1 MASQLGGVPVVVL
14 REGATRTRGRDALNS
29 NIMAS
34 KVIEESIKSS
44 LGPKGMDKMLVSTFG
59 DVVVTNDG
67 ATILKEIDVQH
78 PAAKFIVELAK
89 VQDQETG
96 DGTTT
101 VVIIAGEL
109 LRAAEELLGLDI
121 HPTVITDGY
130 RKAAEKALKILDEIS
145 KPVAYEDDEM
155 MKKVSMTALAS
166 KMVAENREYLTE
178 LALKAVKSVVEEKD
192 GKLVV
197 DIDDIKTEKKMGE
210 GVEDTKLI
218 NGVVLD
224 KEWVHPRMSKKV
236 VDAKIALID
245 AALEVKKTEITAKI
259 NITDPE
265 QIKAFMDEEESMIKA
280 MVDKVVESGAN
291 VLVCQ
296 KGIDDVAQH
305 FLAKSG
311 VSAVRRVKK
320 SDMDKLSKATGG
332 KIVNSVEELTVED
345 FGKAGVVEERK
356 VGEEKMIFV
365 EECANPKSVSI
376 LIRGG
381 TDLVVDE
388 VQRGLHD
395 ALCVIRN
402 VIQEGKVVSG
412 GGAPEMELSRRIR
425 RYADTLIGREQLAVR
440 AFAEAL
446 EIVPRTLAENAGLD
460 PTDITVDLRAAHDE
474 GKVDWGVDVIGG
486 KTSDMS
492 VLNVWEPVI
501 VKKHAIKSAN
511 EAAVMILRIDDVIA
525 TKEIGTG
532 GGGVP
537 GGEEEE
543 GPMAGMGMDMD

>member
-224 KEWVHPRMSKKV
+224 KEWVHPRMSKKL

-280 MVDKVVESGAN
+280 MVDKVVETGAN

-525 TKEIGTG
+525 TKEIGKG

>member
-1 MASQLGGVPVVVL
+1 MTQLGGVPVLVL

-44 LGPKGMDKMLVSTFG
+44 LGPMGMDKMLVSTFG

-210 GVEDTKLI
+210 GVEDTKLVS
-218 NGVVLD
+218 GVVLD

-259 NITDPE
+259 NITDPD

-280 MVDKVVESGAN
+280 MVDKVVETGAN

-311 VSAVRRVKK
+311 VAAVRRVKR

-332 KIVNSVEELTVED
+332 KIVNSVEELTAED

-365 EECANPKSVSI
+365 EECANPKSVSL

-460 PTDITVDLRAAHDE
+460 PTDITVELRAAHDE
-474 GKVDWGVDVIGG
+474 GKSDWGVDVMNG
-486 KTSDMS
+486 KASDMTA
-492 VLNVWEPVI
+492 LNVWEPVI

-525 TKEIGTG
+525 TKEIERG

-543 GPMAGMGMDMD
+543 GPMDMGMD

>member
-1 MASQLGGVPVVVL
+1 MVQSGGVPVL
-14 REGATRTRGRDALNS
+14 IMREGSTRTRGRDALNS
-29 NIMAS
+29 NVMAA
-34 KVIEESIKSS
+34 KVIEEAIKSS

-59 DVVVTNDG
+59 DVVITNDG
-67 ATILKEIDVQH
+67 ATILREIDIQH

-109 LRAAEELLGLDI
+109 LRSAEELLSLDI
-121 HPTVITDGY
+121 HPTIITDGY
-130 RKAAEKALKILDEIS
+130 RKAAEKALQILDEIS
-145 KPVAYEDDEM
+145 KSVAYEDEEM

-166 KMVAENREYLTE
+166 KMVAENREYLTD
-178 LALKAVKSVVEEKD
+178 LTLKAVKSVVEEKE

-197 DIDDIKTEKKMGE
+197 DIDDIKIEKKTGE

-224 KEWVHPRMSKKV
+224 KEFVHPGMPKKLTDV
-236 VDAKIALID
+236 NIALID
-245 AALEVKKTEITAKI
+245 APLEVKKTEITAKI
-259 NITDPE
+259 NITDPN
-265 QIKAFMDEEESMIKA
+265 QIKAFMDEEESMIKE
-280 MVDKVVESGAN
+280 MVDKIVGLGVN
-291 VLVCQ
+291 FVVCQ
-296 KGIDDVAQH
+296 KGIDDLGQH
-305 FLAKSG
+305 FLAKAG
-311 VSAVRRVKK
+311 VCAVRRIKR
-320 SDMDKLSKATGG
+320 SDMDKIAKATGG

-356 VGEEKMIFV
+356 VGEEKMIFI
-365 EECANPKSVSI
+365 EDCANPKSVSL

-381 TDLVVDE
+381 AELVVDE
-388 VQRGLHD
+388 VQRGVHD
-395 ALCVIRN
+395 SLCVIRN

-425 RYADTLIGREQLAVR
+425 RYADTLSGREQLAVR

-446 EIVPRTLAENAGLD
+446 EIVPRTLAENAGFD
-460 PTDITVDLRAAHDE
+460 PTDIIVDLRAAHDE
-474 GKVDWGVDVIGG
+474 GKKDWGVDVMGN
-486 KTSDMS
+486 KTSDMAT
-492 VLNVWEPVI
+492 LNVWEPTM

-525 TKEIGTG
+525 TREIEKG
-532 GGGVP
+532 GGGAP
-537 GGEEEE
+537 GAEGLEEE
-543 GPMAGMGMDMD
+543 GFD

>member
-1 MASQLGGVPVVVL
+1 MTQLGGVPVLVL

-44 LGPKGMDKMLVSTFG
+44 LGPMGMDKMLVSTFG

-210 GVEDTKLI
+210 GVEDTKLVS
-218 NGVVLD
+218 GVVLD

-259 NITDPE
+259 NITDPD

-280 MVDKVVESGAN
+280 MVDKVVETGAN

-311 VSAVRRVKK
+311 VAAVRRVKR

-332 KIVNSVEELTVED
+332 KIVNSVEELTAED

-365 EECANPKSVSI
+365 EECANPKSVSL

-460 PTDITVDLRAAHDE
+460 PTDITVELRAAHDE
-474 GKVDWGVDVIGG
+474 GKADWGVDVMNG
-486 KTSDMS
+486 KASDMTA
-492 VLNVWEPVI
+492 LNVWEPVI

-525 TKEIGTG
+525 TKEIERG

-543 GPMAGMGMDMD
+543 GPMDMGMD

>member
-1 MASQLGGVPVVVL
+1 MASQLGGVPVLVL

-224 KEWVHPRMSKKV
+224 KEWVHPHMSKKV

-259 NITDPE
+259 NITNPD
-265 QIKAFMDEEESMIKA
+265 QIKAFMDEEEAMIKA

-291 VLVCQ
+291 VLICQ

-474 GKVDWGVDVIGG
+474 GKADWGVDVIGG

-525 TKEIGTG
+525 TKEIGKG